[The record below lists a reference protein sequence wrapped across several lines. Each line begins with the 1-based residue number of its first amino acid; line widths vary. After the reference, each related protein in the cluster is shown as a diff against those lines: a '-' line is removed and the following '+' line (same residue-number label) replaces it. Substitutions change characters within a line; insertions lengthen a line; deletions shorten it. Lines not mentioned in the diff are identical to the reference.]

1 MQHVKQRKPIK
12 RCPAVSEW
20 KTQGKTCFHVTA
32 PNVLYTECSRPS
44 IWQIIESL
52 TVCLP
57 SDAPCYYRGVSRK
70 GRYKE
75 RERERMPAATFMHKH
90 AGHLL
95 GNCCCCCWFCHCYC
109 SWVRKSGTSTVCR
122 RKRTRETERARVVIV
137 NILWESEWCSNLRW
151 KVFGSQFQRLLAWE
165 LLSNLAK
172 M

>member
-1 MQHVKQRKPIK
+1 MPCSFRVENTGKNMFSCYRPECALQWMQSAEHMANHRKPD
-12 RCPAVSEW
+12 
-20 KTQGKTCFHVTA
+20 
-32 PNVLYTECSRPS
+32 
-44 IWQIIESL
+44 
-52 TVCLP
+52 CLP
-57 SDAPCYYRGVSRK
+57 ALWCPLLLSRREQK
-70 GRYKE
+70 RQINRE
-75 RERERMPAATFMHKH
+75 RERERRPAATFMHKH

-122 RKRTRETERARVVIV
+122 RKRTRESKRDREKERARVVIV

-165 LLSNLAK
+165 LISNLAK